1 MTSRRDE
8 KLRAADEVAV
18 FIKAMVPPLEESR
31 SIEKMNRTLT
41 KPAPIFA
48 MAKTIAVEPVIAGFG
63 EGARIPNIPQNY
75 K

>member
-1 MTSRRDE
+1 
-8 KLRAADEVAV
+8 
-18 FIKAMVPPLEESR
+18 MVPPLEESR